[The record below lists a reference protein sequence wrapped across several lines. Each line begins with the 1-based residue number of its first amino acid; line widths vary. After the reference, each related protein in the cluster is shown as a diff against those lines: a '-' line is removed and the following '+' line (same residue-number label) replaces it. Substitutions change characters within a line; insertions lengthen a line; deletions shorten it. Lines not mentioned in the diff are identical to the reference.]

1 MSSIRGRLSGPY
13 GTVRARRIEAGLT
26 QEELAEMSGLS
37 VRTISD
43 IECGRTTRPR
53 HSSMTLLEAALSQAD
68 PERGRPMGN
77 GSPAPDDP
85 EPDLSRA
92 VPRQLPQT
100 ARGFVGRA
108 RELRV
113 LTGLLPGREP
123 AGGTGAI

>member
-26 QEELAEMSGLS
+26 QEQLAEMSGLS
-37 VRTISD
+37 VRAISD

-53 HSSMTLLEAALSQAD
+53 HTSMALLEAALSQD
-68 PERGRPMGN
+68 GPERDRPPDG
-77 GSPAPDDP
+77 GSSSPDGP
-85 EPDLSRA
+85 EPGLSRV

-108 RELRV
+108 RELEA
-113 LTGLLPGREP
+113 LTGLLPGRES
-123 AGGTGAI
+123 AGGT